1 MTLTDQRFYFFKEKS
16 VYLFLKKLNLV
27 HLANPA
33 VTGTAQALGDCGSG
47 SSQPSTP
54 GARPSGCALVGPA
67 GGCPDHNSASL
78 CLKIPA
84 FLQPPPPPRGVLGTQ
99 GAGLTPEKGRGP
111 GRLLQSCRIMYL
123 GLAGQ
128 WLRLPNPSPL
138 IKSCDFPTLPP
149 GPSLQPPGGLPTA
162 PAAELVVIIS
172 VLYTLQL
179 QTSVPSNISS

>member
-1 MTLTDQRFYFFKEKS
+1 MTVAAGVPSPPHPGPDPRAVPWWGLQVGALTTTR
-16 VYLFLKKLNLV
+16 L
-27 HLANPA
+27 P
-33 VTGTAQALGDCGSG
+33 
-47 SSQPSTP
+47 
-54 GARPSGCALVGPA
+54 CALK
-67 GGCPDHNSASL
+67 SL
-78 CLKIPA
+78 PSCSHT
-84 FLQPPPPPRGVLGTQ
+84 PPPRGVLGTQ

-123 GLAGQ
+123 GLTGQ

>member
-1 MTLTDQRFYFFKEKS
+1 MTVAAGVPSPPHPGPDPWAVPWWGLQVGALTTTRLPCALKS
-16 VYLFLKKLNLV
+16 L
-27 HLANPA
+27 
-33 VTGTAQALGDCGSG
+33 
-47 SSQPSTP
+47 PSCSHPSPTP
-54 GARPSGCALVGPA
+54 G
-67 GGCPDHNSASL
+67 CPGE
-78 CLKIPA
+78 
-84 FLQPPPPPRGVLGTQ
+84 PRG
-99 GAGLTPEKGRGP
+99 GAHTRERQGP